1 MIAQTQEKYTINICR
16 VSTNSA
22 LPVEWS
28 LLLKHPEIFSN
39 LTPQWRFT
47 AKIAETALCL
57 WIYNYKNPY
66 VHTNN
71 EIILKMSSDFETFID
86 LDFTQSVCQTAGM
99 LMLMLLLFSPGYCD
113 KVSRQT
119 VYNLAKEV
127 LWSASSMNFNM
138 LPEIYLS
145 SAHRQHSEAL
155 DYIRGRAQLPKTV
168 KYGAAFLMQ
177 KASGKKQAVDNK
189 KMQTNSETASYR
201 EEVMKAAWKKGS
213 WPHLM
218 RNGKSVTRKQ
228 KKKCFWKDCW
238 IWTAEK
244 SKTFYC
250 FCSDKNTPEGLSSH
264 NLLKVEPL
272 CNRKHFNW
280 NHHKLVCDALAQ
292 HPKGF
297 AVGD

>member
-177 KASGKKQAVDNK
+177 KASGKKQQWITRK
-189 KMQTNSETASYR
+189 CRQTAKPPVTAR
-201 EEVMKAAWKKGS
+201 RWWKQRGKKG
-213 WPHLM
+213 H
-218 RNGKSVTRKQ
+218 
-228 KKKCFWKDCW
+228 DH
-238 IWTAEK
+238 I
-244 SKTFYC
+244 
-250 FCSDKNTPEGLSSH
+250 
-264 NLLKVEPL
+264 
-272 CNRKHFNW
+272 
-280 NHHKLVCDALAQ
+280 
-292 HPKGF
+292 
-297 AVGD
+297 

>member
-1 MIAQTQEKYTINICR
+1 MISFQYELQHVARDLALISTQ
-16 VSTNSA
+16 
-22 LPVEWS
+22 
-28 LLLKHPEIFSN
+28 
-39 LTPQWRFT
+39 
-47 AKIAETALCL
+47 
-57 WIYNYKNPY
+57 
-66 VHTNN
+66 
-71 EIILKMSSDFETFID
+71 
-86 LDFTQSVCQTAGM
+86 
-99 LMLMLLLFSPGYCD
+99 
-113 KVSRQT
+113 
-119 VYNLAKEV
+119 
-127 LWSASSMNFNM
+127 
-138 LPEIYLS
+138 
-145 SAHRQHSEAL
+145 
-155 DYIRGRAQLPKTV
+155 
-168 KYGAAFLMQ
+168 AAFRGTGLH
-177 KASGKKQAVDNK
+177 KRKSSITEDCKIWCCIFDAKGLGKKTAVDNK

-228 KKKCFWKDCW
+228 KKKKCFWKDCW

>member
-1 MIAQTQEKYTINICR
+1 MQTQEKYTINICR

-57 WIYNYKNPY
+57 WIYNYKNAY

-71 EIILKMSSDFETFID
+71 EIILKMSSDFEIFID
-86 LDFTQSVCQTAGM
+86 LDFTLSVCQTAGM

-145 SAHRQHSEAL
+145 SAHRQLSEAL
-155 DYIRGRAQLPKTV
+155 DYIRGRAQLLKTV
-168 KYGAAFLMQ
+168 KYSAAFLMQ
-177 KASGKKQAVDNK
+177 KASGK
-189 KMQTNSETASYR
+189 NSS
-201 EEVMKAAWKKGS
+201 G
-213 WPHLM
+213 
-218 RNGKSVTRKQ
+218 
-228 KKKCFWKDCW
+228 
-238 IWTAEK
+238 
-244 SKTFYC
+244 
-250 FCSDKNTPEGLSSH
+250 
-264 NLLKVEPL
+264 
-272 CNRKHFNW
+272 
-280 NHHKLVCDALAQ
+280 
-292 HPKGF
+292 
-297 AVGD
+297 